1 MVLCFGILTLLFN
14 LPNSQFLF
22 GRQIPVYSFDGKNHL
37 MNVKWANEQV
47 TVDDRTNV
55 ELTVVLPNMIDLIRT
70 EADTTQPVTGLE
82 NSLKVDTLAE
92 KNYSCFRIGT
102 YIIFSRYMNLE
113 GFDCDYN
120 EVFCFFF
127 SNYFRTIYIIICITR
142 CSSARGIG

>member
-1 MVLCFGILTLLFN
+1 MIELDWLNTFLYTLDITLIHQILRNMVLCFGILTLLFN

-22 GRQIPVYSFDGKNHL
+22 GRQIPLYSFDGKNHL

-55 ELTVVLPNMIDLIRT
+55 ELTVVLPNMINLIST

-102 YIIFSRYMNLE
+102 YIIFSH
-113 GFDCDYN
+113 
-120 EVFCFFF
+120 
-127 SNYFRTIYIIICITR
+127 T
-142 CSSARGIG
+142 

>member
-1 MVLCFGILTLLFN
+1 MIELDWLYTFLYTLDITLIHQILRNMVICFGILTLLFN

-22 GRQIPVYSFDGKNHL
+22 GRQIPLYSFDGKNHL

-55 ELTVVLPNMIDLIRT
+55 ELTVVLPNMIDLIST

-102 YIIFSRYMNLE
+102 YIIFSH
-113 GFDCDYN
+113 
-120 EVFCFFF
+120 
-127 SNYFRTIYIIICITR
+127 T
-142 CSSARGIG
+142 

>member
-1 MVLCFGILTLLFN
+1 MIELDWLYTFLYTLDITLIHQILRNMVLCFGILTLLFN

-22 GRQIPVYSFDGKNHL
+22 GRQIPLYSFDGKNHL

-55 ELTVVLPNMIDLIRT
+55 ELTVVLPNMIDLIST

-102 YIIFSRYMNLE
+102 YIIFSH
-113 GFDCDYN
+113 
-120 EVFCFFF
+120 
-127 SNYFRTIYIIICITR
+127 T
-142 CSSARGIG
+142 

>member
-1 MVLCFGILTLLFN
+1 MIELDWLNTFLYTLDITLIHQILRNMVLCFGILTLLFN

-22 GRQIPVYSFDGKNHL
+22 GRQIPLYSFDGKNHL

-55 ELTVVLPNMIDLIRT
+55 ELTVVLPNMIDLIST

-82 NSLKVDTLAE
+82 NLLKVDTLAE

-102 YIIFSRYMNLE
+102 CIILSH
-113 GFDCDYN
+113 
-120 EVFCFFF
+120 
-127 SNYFRTIYIIICITR
+127 T
-142 CSSARGIG
+142 

>member
-1 MVLCFGILTLLFN
+1 MIELDWLNTFLYTLDITLIHQILRNMVICFGILTLLFN

-22 GRQIPVYSFDGKNHL
+22 GRQIPLYSFDGKNHL

-55 ELTVVLPNMIDLIRT
+55 ELTVVLPNMIDLIST
-70 EADTTQPVTGLE
+70 EADTTQPITGLE

-102 YIIFSRYMNLE
+102 YIIFSH
-113 GFDCDYN
+113 
-120 EVFCFFF
+120 
-127 SNYFRTIYIIICITR
+127 T
-142 CSSARGIG
+142 

>member
-1 MVLCFGILTLLFN
+1 MIELDWLNTFLYTLDITLIHQILRNMVICFGILTLLFN

-22 GRQIPVYSFDGKNHL
+22 GRQIPLYSFDGKNHL

-55 ELTVVLPNMIDLIRT
+55 ELTVVLPNMIDLIST

-92 KNYSCFRIGT
+92 KNYSCFRIGI
-102 YIIFSRYMNLE
+102 YIIFSH
-113 GFDCDYN
+113 
-120 EVFCFFF
+120 
-127 SNYFRTIYIIICITR
+127 T
-142 CSSARGIG
+142 